1 MSRQTHP
8 RLARTN
14 SRHRQPIQVIPPA
27 CLREGSARPFVRHPR
42 CLTTDCLA
50 GDGDPDC
57 INVVSADRI
66 RAALGAHAL
75 VVGSLLSARE
85 AVPFASRED
94 CMMRVAGLG
103 SAKVGRLLSAGITFP
118 ARAAEQATYEV
129 EAIVGRRGAKG
140 SLQYRVRWRGFGKDD
155 DTWEPAAGLRQN
167 CGGLIEKYERKKRGQ
182 PVSRAPPAQASPDLT
197 FASSFFSND
206 AVRAKMRQSTW
217 QSHTTDAPEIGA
229 RTADRISPC
238 PISAISPCEHGVW
251 PPIAFRLCKPD
262 FGHFALRTRSVV

>member
-1 MSRQTHP
+1 
-8 RLARTN
+8 
-14 SRHRQPIQVIPPA
+14 
-27 CLREGSARPFVRHPR
+27 
-42 CLTTDCLA
+42 
-50 GDGDPDC
+50 
-57 INVVSADRI
+57 
-66 RAALGAHAL
+66 
-75 VVGSLLSARE
+75 
-85 AVPFASRED
+85 
-94 CMMRVAGLG
+94 MMRVAGLG